1 MKHVCNEVLRDRSRY
16 QGRALH
22 RGSAELD
29 GWGRHMEASGL
40 APSGLEVQILE
51 LEAQKSAAFD
61 RDDLEECTRLRERQ
75 MALLEEAEPGSRDTI
90 EGVASEELSGKLQEE
105 VASVMKDV
113 EELSAL
119 RAELQADLAVT
130 RQATADAGAAVG
142 GGSGQG
148 DTAVDARADTMRAV
162 AELEELKRQLMGG
175 RSLQEC
181 GIEDDDEIG
190 GVGGW
195 AASPSAT
202 QQSRMKPGEKDVQ
215 EVAFAAASA
224 TDTKAMMAEMA
235 QLNAEM
241 DAELAS
247 LSAAVGAAKAQ
258 RNELSGMHGVLLQQ
272 FEETRQEIYR
282 TEDSVEAKAF

>member
-1 MKHVCNEVLRDRSRY
+1 
-16 QGRALH
+16 
-22 RGSAELD
+22 
-29 GWGRHMEASGL
+29 MEAL
-40 APSGLEVQILE
+40 GLETQILE

-61 RDDLEECTRLRERQ
+61 NDDLEECTRLRERQ
-75 MALLEEAEPGSRDTI
+75 MALLEEAEPGSRDAI
-90 EGVASEELSGKLQEE
+90 ESVASEDLSGKLKEE
-105 VASVMKDV
+105 VASVMREV

-130 RQATADAGAAVG
+130 RQATAGAAAAVD
-142 GGSGQG
+142 GGSSGYG
-148 DTAVDARADTMRAV
+148 STAEEARADTMRAV

-181 GIEDDDEIG
+181 GIEDDDDIG

-195 AASPSAT
+195 AASPSA
-202 QQSRMKPGEKDVQ
+202 SEDHRIKPDEKEVR

-224 TDTKAMMAEMA
+224 TDTKAMMEEMA

-272 FEETRQEIYR
+272 FEATRQEIYR
-282 TEDSVEAKAF
+282 EDDSVDARVF